1 MLDNAG
7 VGVAQFRPSR
17 FIFLFVCSAQRH
29 HLFLGSYRHPL
40 PSVTVLRSTFLRMSA
55 VAANNPAAVAAAA
68 AGAPA
73 AAAAVAPR
81 RPRRVVTFV
90 TGNANKLLET
100 QQCFGDSITLKA
112 QALDCQ

>member
-1 MLDNAG
+1 
-7 VGVAQFRPSR
+7 
-17 FIFLFVCSAQRH
+17 
-29 HLFLGSYRHPL
+29 
-40 PSVTVLRSTFLRMSA
+40 MSA
-55 VAANNPAAVAAAA
+55 VAANNPAASAAVAAAT

-73 AAAAVAPR
+73 SAVAVAPR

-112 QALDCQ
+112 QALDCQAKKQTGTAVTGGTSSAAGQKGPAHVG